1 MTVPKVSFV
10 VPCYALAELLPTC
23 LESILAQTYT
33 DFEVL
38 VMDDC
43 SPDDTAG
50 VVRASGDPRVR
61 HVRNASNL
69 GHLRNFNRGI
79 ELSRGT
85 YVWLISADD
94 FLRAPHV
101 LERYVNLLESH
112 PSVGYA
118 FCPGYG
124 FRDGVET
131 RVLGRLRTRGDR
143 DRVLKGEDLLD
154 TLLLGNFVLTP
165 SGLVRRSCYTT
176 LGTFRLDLPWCG
188 DWYLWCLF
196 ALHHDVGY
204 FAEPMVCYR
213 EQHAL
218 SMTEKLTTERLDACG
233 AEELRVTRLIRSEAL
248 RLGRER
254 PAARALDGLAHAYAR
269 TMADARYEHATTYMN
284 IETMESSLA
293 AEALPPSTQRRLRAR
308 IRAHVGSLCQR
319 RGELAQALEH
329 YASALARDPLMPRV
343 AVKMTLASLGRT
355 GSLIHRTLLGLR

>member
-1 MTVPKVSFV
+1 MSAPTVSFV
-10 VPCYALAELLPTC
+10 VPCYKLAALLPTC
-23 LESILAQTYT
+23 LESILGQSYT

-50 VVRASGDPRVR
+50 VVRACADLRVR
-61 HVRNASNL
+61 HVRNDPNL
-69 GHLRNFNRGI
+69 GHLRNYNRGI

-94 FLRAPHV
+94 FLRSPRV
-101 LERYVNLLESH
+101 LERYVATLERH

-124 FRDGVET
+124 VRDGVET
-131 RVLGRLRTRGDR
+131 RVLGRLRTTADR
-143 DRVLKGEDLLD
+143 DRLLRGEALLD

-165 SGLVRRSCYTT
+165 SGLVRRSCYREH
-176 LGTFRLDLPWCG
+176 GMFRLDLPWCG

-196 ALHHDVGY
+196 ALHHDVAY

-233 AEELRVTRLIRSEAL
+233 AEELRVVRLLRDEAR
-248 RLGRER
+248 RLKRHRTANRCLE
-254 PAARALDGLAHAYAR
+254 ALAHAYAR
-269 TMADARYEHATTYMN
+269 IVADDRYKGASSAMN
-284 IETMESSLA
+284 LAALETSLA
-293 AEALPPSTQRRLRAR
+293 NEDLPPAVQRRLRAR
-308 IRAHVGSLCQR
+308 ICAQVGSHCQR
-319 RGELAQALEH
+319 RGDRTGALTH
-329 YASALARDPLMPRV
+329 YARALADDPLMPKV
-343 AVKMTLASLGRT
+343 AVKMGLAALGRT
-355 GSLIHRTLLGLR
+355 GHLIHRTLVSLR